1 MSKLKAFF
9 EITKP
14 KQTLLLMLTFVFSYI
29 LADGRLGGIFLVTFL
44 ATFLAVSGTTAINMW
59 LDKDID
65 SLMPRTKNRPLPA
78 KKIEEKDAAIFGTLL
93 FIASSAIAIKI
104 DLELFL
110 VILAGLIFDIF
121 FYTLMLKRKSP
132 YSILVGGIAGMM
144 PALAGW
150 VSAAEL
156 SYAGILVAAIVLI
169 WIPSHIWYIA
179 IHYEEDYRIAKVPMF
194 PVVFGVEKTAWAIVV
209 ANTLMIPVLVLIY
222 LFLKL
227 NLIFVALAIS
237 VVLVFLYKA
246 VKFAVAPSREGAK
259 IMYKSA
265 SMMLSAI
272 YISLLFGKLI

>member
-14 KQTLLLMLTFVFSYI
+14 KQTFLLMLTFVFSYI
-29 LADGRLGGIFLVTFL
+29 LAGGDFDSIFLATFL

-78 KKIEEKDAAIFGTLL
+78 RKIGEKEAAIFGILL
-93 FIASSAIAIKI
+93 FLASSAIAIKI

-110 VILAGLIFDIF
+110 VISAGLIFDIF

-132 YSILVGGIAGMM
+132 YSILIGGIAGMM

-150 VSAAEL
+150 VSASEL
-156 SYAGILVAAIVLI
+156 SFAGILVAAIVLI

-179 IHYEEDYRIAKVPMF
+179 IYYEEDYRTAKIPMF

-209 ANTLMIPVLVLIY
+209 ANTLMIPVLALIQ
-222 LFLKL
+222 LFLNL
-227 NLIFVALAIS
+227 NLIFITLAIL
-237 VVLVFLYKA
+237 VVLLFLYKA
-246 VKFAVAPSREGAK
+246 LKFAIKPSREGAK
-259 IMYKSA
+259 MMYKSA

-272 YISLLFGKLI
+272 YLSLLFGKLI